1 MASSSTSSSSTA
13 AVSTADKHGVMD
25 VDTNGGSAI
34 GGECTIF
41 LRKRQECY
49 DKHYAGR
56 EGGGATTD
64 TTTNDYLLRPPTSMQ
79 HKKCWSASLHAK
91 RCLAFVQC
99 PQEAAEYYI
108 TPTDTNRSATTTATT
123 RTTTTTTTTGTPPQI
138 QKGICAAYDEAYCKL
153 CVPC

>member
-1 MASSSTSSSSTA
+1 MASSSTSSSSSTA
-13 AVSTADKHGVMD
+13 AAAATAV
-25 VDTNGGSAI
+25 
-34 GGECTIF
+34 GECTVF

-99 PQEAAEYYI
+99 PREAAEYYS
-108 TPTDTNRSATTTATT
+108 TPTDTNRSATTTATM
-123 RTTTTTTTTGTPPQI
+123 RTTTTTTTTAGTPPPI

>member
-1 MASSSTSSSSTA
+1 MASSTA
-13 AVSTADKHGVMD
+13 AAAATTAVSTADKHV
-25 VDTNGGSAI
+25 
-34 GGECTIF
+34 GGECTVF

-49 DKHYAGR
+49 DKHYKGID
-56 EGGGATTD
+56 GVGADD

-108 TPTDTNRSATTTATT
+108 TPTDTNRSGATTATKST
-123 RTTTTTTTTGTPPQI
+123 ATTTTTTGNPPQI

-153 CVPC
+153 FVPC

>member
-1 MASSSTSSSSTA
+1 MASSSTSSSSSTAAAAAAA
-13 AVSTADKHGVMD
+13 AVSTADKHV
-25 VDTNGGSAI
+25 GGD
-34 GGECTIF
+34 CTVF

-49 DKHYAGR
+49 DKHYEGR
-56 EGGGATTD
+56 EGGSASTD
-64 TTTNDYLLRPPTSMQ
+64 TTNHYLLRHPTSMQ

-99 PQEAAEYYI
+99 PREAAEYYI